1 MLGRVAP
8 SVFLPRPNVDSALV
22 KVVRRQRP
30 AVDVDPDHLFTLV
43 RAGFGQRRKML
54 RRSLAG
60 LLNEA
65 AIEALGVDPTD
76 RAEQLGL
83 EQWAALAS
91 ATTFFPSG
99 ESSRSEE
106 HTSELQSLV
115 NIVCR
120 ILLV

>member
-1 MLGRVAP
+1 MLGRVPPA
-8 SVFLPRPNVDSALV
+8 VFLPRPNVDSALV

-30 AVDVDPDHLFTLV
+30 AVDVDPDRLFALV

-54 RRSLAG
+54 RRALAG

-65 AIEALGVDPTD
+65 AIEAVGVDPTD

-91 ATTFFPSG
+91 ATTLRPSG
-99 ESSRSEE
+99 ESP
-106 HTSELQSLV
+106 
-115 NIVCR
+115 
-120 ILLV
+120 